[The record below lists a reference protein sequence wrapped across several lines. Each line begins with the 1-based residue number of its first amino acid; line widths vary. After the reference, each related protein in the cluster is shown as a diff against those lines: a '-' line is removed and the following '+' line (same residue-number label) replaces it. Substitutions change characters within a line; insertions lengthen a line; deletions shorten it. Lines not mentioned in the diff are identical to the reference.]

1 MDILTLPEGTKLSM
15 TRTGGAIGDRVVKLS
30 LEINDKKLKLLS
42 GTIDGKTLD
51 LENSQ
56 KIINNMNNVLELGG
70 ENILEETFQKKIK
83 PKSFIT
89 DFSVVVPAS
98 TTTTTQTSEVE
109 VVLLEN
115 LNRLATPSDGEVEY
129 QGDENLQ
136 APEDIVKD
144 TSIFGEISRELKNLP
159 PSSYDFTSKSIEEFK
174 EKVKAFLI
182 KEKLGASYGN
192 ILSNIDKL
200 SKPAQQTSGTRVERL
215 EEAKKKI
222 EAATTAEEIEKIG
235 KELQNNNDLIEK
247 KYTAW
252 ITANEESM
260 KEEVKD
266 LVEDVKTNQEAELIL
281 TKVFMPRYIDSVIS
295 ELEKE
300 DTSTT
305 TVKPSSAVAGIMGKV
320 DGLKS
325 KLTPEQIKAMK
336 KSSEDNDSTKACD
349 T

>member
-1 MDILTLPEGTKLSM
+1 M